1 MGKCLSIKKLQNEKL
16 LWPNFFN
23 FDTFTPLT
31 KSIFMQIK
39 CTRLL
44 LMLLAFAT
52 ISTSVFSA
60 SLPAPV
66 PTGGDPNPTAV
77 KAAIA
82 EFNSLSKKEKK
93 ERVKAVKAVIKKHQA
108 DKRAGKEPST
118 NTILLVILAL
128 LLPPLAV
135 YLHEGEINTRFWISL
150 VLTLLFFVPGV
161 IYALIVVLGD
171 TQG

>member
-1 MGKCLSIKKLQNEKL
+1 MSGTSGGPIFMILKAFIQ
-16 LWPNFFN
+16 
-23 FDTFTPLT
+23 LT
-31 KSIFMQIK
+31 KLFFMQTK

-44 LMLLAFAT
+44 LMLIAFAT

-60 SLPAPV
+60 SLPAPL
-66 PTGGDPNPTAV
+66 PASGEPSPTAV
-77 KAAIA
+77 KAALA

-93 ERVKAVKAVIKKHQA
+93 ERVKSVKSVIKKYQA
-108 DKRAGKEPST
+108 DKKAGKEPST

-150 VLTLLFFVPGV
+150 ILTLLFFVPGV
-161 IYALIVVLGD
+161 IYALIVVLGEN
-171 TQG
+171 

>member
-1 MGKCLSIKKLQNEKL
+1 MHSPNL
-16 LWPNFFN
+16 LNHF
-23 FDTFTPLT
+23 
-31 KSIFMQIK
+31 FMQIK

-66 PTGGDPNPTAV
+66 PVSGEPDPARVKSAV
-77 KAAIA
+77 A

-93 ERVKAVKAVIKKHQA
+93 ERVKSVKSVIKKYKA

-171 TQG
+171 SQG

>member
-1 MGKCLSIKKLQNEKL
+1 
-16 LWPNFFN
+16 
-23 FDTFTPLT
+23 
-31 KSIFMQIK
+31 MQTK

-52 ISTSVFSA
+52 LSTSVFSA
-60 SLPAPV
+60 SLPAPHPV
-66 PTGGDPNPTAV
+66 SGEPNPASV
-77 KAAIA
+77 KAAVA
-82 EFNSLSKKEKK
+82 EFKNLSKKEKK
-93 ERVKAVKAVIKKHQA
+93 ERVKSVKAAIKKYQA

-171 TQG
+171 SQG